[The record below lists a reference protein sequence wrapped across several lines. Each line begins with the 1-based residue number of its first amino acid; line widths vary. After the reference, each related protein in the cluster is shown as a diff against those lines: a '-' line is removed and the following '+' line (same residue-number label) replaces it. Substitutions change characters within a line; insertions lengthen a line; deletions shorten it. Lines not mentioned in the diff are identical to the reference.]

1 MAQPLLLPV
10 SRVQIRQ
17 WTFLQTELPTRKRQS
32 AEPAQSA
39 EPTGQSQKE
48 VRGEVRVVLTVA
60 VDKTEGKKTL
70 DRLTKSLSEGGLRDV
85 LSQGTGVT
93 GVEVRA
99 VTGVESSRCMWR
111 CRRSLETGAA
121 TMACRMQERAIWI
134 AVAAVA

>member
-32 AEPAQSA
+32 AEPA
-39 EPTGQSQKE
+39 EPAGQSQKE